1 MKILQL
7 TSSLGGGGAERIA
20 VSLCNRYAVNK
31 DNEIVFV
38 SILDD
43 SVPENVLYL
52 GELSPRVRLIN
63 LHCKTGLHIK
73 AIWRLF
79 KIISRERP
87 DIVHSHV
94 HVTSLIL
101 PVIILGGIHFFNTI
115 HTLPERHD
123 ANAGIIKKILTHYL
137 FKNNKVRPITISE
150 TCHKSYCKTY
160 KIQND
165 ICIPNGSEPLRTTEE
180 LGLVKKE
187 IDALKKN
194 SDTTVF
200 IHVGRNHP
208 VKNHG
213 RLFNTFL
220 RLEADGFKFILIVLG
235 NDYDS
240 WEAKLKD
247 SKSVF
252 LLGSKKN
259 VGDYMAQAEFF
270 VLSSDF
276 EGLPMTLLEAMSMG
290 VIPISTPA
298 GGVVDVIKDGVT
310 GYLSE
315 SFDDDTFYRKVKKA
329 IAEKGHITSVTI
341 KSYYEKHYSMETC
354 AKRYYQT
361 YLDTCNSRSN
371 KKVEL

>member
-1 MKILQL
+1 
-7 TSSLGGGGAERIA
+7 
-20 VSLCNRYAVNK
+20 
-31 DNEIVFV
+31 
-38 SILDD
+38 
-43 SVPENVLYL
+43 
-52 GELSPRVRLIN
+52 
-63 LHCKTGLHIK
+63 
-73 AIWRLF
+73 
-79 KIISRERP
+79 
-87 DIVHSHV
+87 
-94 HVTSLIL
+94 L
-101 PVIILGGIHFFNTI
+101 PVIFFWDIHYLNTI

-123 ANAGIIKKILTHYL
+123 ANAGIVKKILTHYL
-137 FKNNKVRPITISE
+137 FRSNKVRPITISE

-187 IDALKKN
+187 IDTLKKN

-220 RLEADGFKFILIVLG
+220 RLEEERANFILIVLG

-315 SFDDDTFYRKVKKA
+315 SFEDDIFYRKVKQA
-329 IAEKGHITSVTI
+329 IVEKGNIPSEKI
-341 KSYYEKHYSMETC
+341 KEYYERNYSMEIC
-354 AKRYYQT
+354 ANNYYQT
-361 YLDTCNSRSN
+361 YLEASNNS
-371 KKVEL
+371 K

>member
-7 TSSLGGGGAERIA
+7 TASLGGGGAERFA
-20 VSLCNRYAVNK
+20 VSLCNRYAAHK
-31 DNEIVFV
+31 DNEIVLV

-52 GELSPRVRLIN
+52 SELSPRVRLVN

-73 AIWRLF
+73 AIWRLY

-123 ANAGIIKKILTHYL
+123 ANAGIIKKILTHYI
-137 FKNNKVRPITISE
+137 FKSNLVKPITISE
-150 TCHKSYCKTY
+150 ICHKSYYKTY

-165 ICIPNGSEPLRTTEE
+165 ICIPNGSEPLRTTEK

-220 RLEADGFKFILIVLG
+220 RLEEEWGNFILIVLG
-235 NDYDS
+235 NDYDF
-240 WEAKLKD
+240 WEAKLTD
-247 SKSVF
+247 SKSIF

-259 VGDYMAQAEFF
+259 VGDYMTQADFF
-270 VLSSDF
+270 VLSSDY

-298 GGVVDVIKDGVT
+298 GGVVDLIEDGVT

-315 SFDDDTFYRKVKKA
+315 TFEDDSFYRKVKQA
-329 IAEKGHITSVTI
+329 IVEKGNIPSKNI
-341 KSYYEKHYSMETC
+341 KEYYERYYSMENC
-354 AKRYYQT
+354 ATNYYQT
-361 YLDTCNSRSN
+361 YLGACN
-371 KKVEL
+371 K

>member
-7 TSSLGGGGAERIA
+7 TPSLGGGGAERIA
-20 VSLCNRYAVNK
+20 VSLCNRYAAHK
-31 DNEIVFV
+31 DNEIVLV

-52 GELSPRVRLIN
+52 SELSPRVRLIN

-101 PVIILGGIHFFNTI
+101 PAIILGDIHFFNTI

-123 ANAGIIKKILTHYL
+123 ANAGIIKKITTRYL
-137 FKNNKVRPITISE
+137 FKSNKVKPITISE
-150 TCHKSYCKTY
+150 ICRKSYCKTY
-160 KIQND
+160 KMQND
-165 ICIPNGSEPLRTTEE
+165 ICIPNGSEPLRTTEK

-247 SKSVF
+247 CKSIF
-252 LLGSKKN
+252 LLGPKKN

-290 VIPISTPA
+290 VVPISTPA

-315 SFDDDTFYRKVKKA
+315 SFEDDTFYRKVKQA
-329 IAEKGHITSVTI
+329 IVEKGNIPSEKI
-341 KSYYEKHYSMETC
+341 KEYYERNYSMEIC
-354 AKRYYQT
+354 ANNYYQT
-361 YLDTCNSRSN
+361 YLEASNNS
-371 KKVEL
+371 K

>member
-7 TSSLGGGGAERIA
+7 TSSLGGGGAERFA
-20 VSLCNRYAVNK
+20 VSLCNRYAAHK
-31 DNEIVFV
+31 DNEIVLV

-52 GELSPRVRLIN
+52 NELSPQVRLFN
-63 LHCKTGLHIK
+63 LHSKKGLPIK

-79 KIISRERP
+79 KIISREHP
-87 DIVHSHV
+87 DIVHTHV
-94 HVTSLIL
+94 SATSLLL
-101 PVIILGGIHFFNTI
+101 PAIVLRDIHFFNTI

-123 ANAGIIKKILTHYL
+123 ANAGIVKKILTHYL
-137 FKNNKVRPITISE
+137 FKTNKVKPITISE
-150 TCHKSYCKTY
+150 ICHKSYYKTY

-165 ICIPNGSEPLRTTEE
+165 ICIPNGSEPLKTTDK

-208 VKNHG
+208 VKNHD
-213 RLFNTFL
+213 RLFSTFL
-220 RLEADGFKFILIVLG
+220 RLEAEGFNCILIVLG
-235 NDYDS
+235 NDYDI
-240 WEAKLKD
+240 WETKLRECKNI
-247 SKSVF
+247 F
-252 LLGSKKN
+252 LFGSKKN
-259 VGDYMAQAEFF
+259 VGDYMAQADFF

-290 VIPISTPA
+290 VVPISTPA
-298 GGVVDVIKDGVT
+298 GGVVDAIEDGIT

-315 SFDDDTFYRKVKKA
+315 NFDDDRFYRKVKQA
-329 IAEKGHITSVTI
+329 IVEKGHITSVAI
-341 KSYYEKHYSMETC
+341 KSYYENHYSMETC
-354 AKRYYQT
+354 AKRYYQI
-361 YLDTCNSRSN
+361 YIDTC
-371 KKVEL
+371 KK

>member
-1 MKILQL
+1 MKILLL

-20 VSLCNRYAVNK
+20 ISLCNGFAANK
-31 DNEIVFV
+31 DNEIVLV

-52 GELSPRVRLIN
+52 NELSPQVRLFN
-63 LHCKTGLHIK
+63 LHSKKGLPIK

-79 KIISRERP
+79 KIISREHP
-87 DIVHSHV
+87 DIVHAHV
-94 HVTSLIL
+94 SATSLLL
-101 PVIILGGIHFFNTI
+101 PAIVLRDIHFYNTI

-123 ANAGIIKKILTHYL
+123 ANAGIVKKILTHYL
-137 FKNNKVRPITISE
+137 FKTNKVKPITISE
-150 TCHKSYCKTY
+150 TCHKSYYKTY
-160 KIQND
+160 KIHND
-165 ICIPNGSEPLRTTEE
+165 ICIKNGSEPLKTTDK

-208 VKNHG
+208 VKNHD
-213 RLFNTFL
+213 RLFSTFF
-220 RLEADGFKFILIVLG
+220 RLEAEGFNCILIVLG
-235 NDYDS
+235 NDYDI
-240 WEAKLKD
+240 WETKLKD
-247 SKSVF
+247 SKSIF
-252 LLGSKKN
+252 LLGPKKN

-290 VIPISTPA
+290 VVPISTPA
-298 GGVVDVIKDGVT
+298 GGVVDVIEDGVT
-310 GYLSE
+310 GYLSDN
-315 SFDDDTFYRKVKKA
+315 FDDDTFYRKVKQA
-329 IAEKGHITSVTI
+329 IAEKGRITSVTI
-341 KSYYEKHYSMETC
+341 KIYFENHYSMETC

-361 YLDTCNSRSN
+361 YLDTCNSRSTQ
-371 KKVEL
+371 K